1 MNELSVE
8 QTARTALEEI
18 RKRVQELNKINIA
31 VVGKT
36 GAGKSTLINSVFGEE
51 FAKACVGEPVTK
63 EFRKYTKPESP
74 LAIYDTPGFDMS
86 DNRPEDVRKELIG
99 LISKGIESRD
109 MNQAIHCIWY
119 CINTAANRVEEG
131 ELKWL
136 SEFTEENRKFNVPV
150 IIILTQSQDEE
161 KAAELKRIIELK
173 NLNIKKVI
181 PVLAQDYVLRGQV
194 VAEAYGLSE
203 LVAVMGAVLPDDL
216 QKTWQHVQKADLQE
230 KVKFAQ
236 GIIATNAA
244 AAAAAGAAPIP
255 FSDAAVLVPIQT
267 TMIAE
272 ITAVFGVGVSKGF
285 ISAFISAT
293 IGASTATVLGRAAV
307 KAVFKLIPVVNI
319 AAGAVN
325 AAVASS
331 LTVALGN
338 AYVLVMKMVFT
349 GEMSADQFQTPEGR
363 ERIKEIFHKELKKDK
378 D

>member
-1 MNELSVE
+1 MNELTVD
-8 QTARTALEEI
+8 QAARNALDEI
-18 RKRVQELNKINIA
+18 RKRISELDKINIA

-36 GAGKSTLINSVFGEE
+36 GSGKSTLINGVFGRE
-51 FAKACVGEPVTK
+51 FAVAAVGEPVT
-63 EFRKYTKPESP
+63 TKIRRHSPPDSP

-86 DNRPEDVRKELIG
+86 ANQPEKVREELIG
-99 LISKGIESRD
+99 LIKKGIEERD
-109 MNQAIHCIWY
+109 MDQAIHCIWY
-119 CINTAANRVEEG
+119 CINTAANRVEPA
-131 ELKWL
+131 ELEWL
-136 SEFTEENRKFNVPV
+136 SAFTEENSKYNVPV

-161 KAAELKRIIELK
+161 KAAELKRIIDSK
-173 NLNIKKVI
+173 NLRVKKVI
-181 PVLAQDYVLRGQV
+181 PVLAKDYILRGQV
-194 VAEAYGLSE
+194 IVSSYGLDE
-203 LVAVMGAVLPDDL
+203 LVAVMGAVLPDCL
-216 QKTWQHVQKADLQE
+216 QKTWQHVQKAALKE

-244 AAAAAGAAPIP
+244 AAAAAGAIPIP

-272 ITAVFGVGVSKGF
+272 ITAVFGIGVSKGF

-307 KAVFKLIPVVNI
+307 RSVLKLIPVVNI

-338 AYVLVMKMVFT
+338 AYVLIMKKIFT
-349 GEMSADQFQTPEGR
+349 GEFTAEQFETPDGR
-363 ERIKEIFHKELKKDK
+363 KQIEQIFRSELEKKE
-378 D
+378 